1 MTAPL
6 REATGFTITFN
17 AADGNSRAVLNSVE
31 QKIYMTNRPDIIL
44 PELQVDHIEVLGRNS
59 TISYN
64 YGCYRDRQITLN
76 LVARNYESLEKLLQF
91 IGQFNSIGAGGT
103 IEFNYMRYLPNTVN
117 LAYCY
122 RFKPGIIY
130 TTRDAK
136 GIPEVDLQLTL
147 EPFAYATQKKFIT
160 TTGDFWCESEVET
173 PFLLNIQGAGDIWI
187 NGEKITVTE
196 SLILDTELM
205 IAYARE
211 NNTYTNK
218 GTKCK
223 CNMTKLKLKPQKNN
237 TITKSS
243 GITSFSLSYW
253 PTFFR

>member
-6 REATGFTITFN
+6 REATGFTIIFKS
-17 AADGNSRAVLNSVE
+17 ADGETAGTINSTE
-31 QKIYMTNRPDIIL
+31 EGIYMTNKPDIIL
-44 PELQVDHIEVLGRNS
+44 PELQVDAIEILGRNS
-59 TISYN
+59 TITYN

-76 LVARNYESLEKLLQF
+76 LVAKDYNSFNKLLRF
-91 IGQFNSIGAGGT
+91 IGLFNGVSSTGT

-147 EPFAYATQKKFIT
+147 EPFAYATQKKFVT

-205 IAYARE
+205 IAYTRE
-211 NNTYTNK
+211 NNIYTNK